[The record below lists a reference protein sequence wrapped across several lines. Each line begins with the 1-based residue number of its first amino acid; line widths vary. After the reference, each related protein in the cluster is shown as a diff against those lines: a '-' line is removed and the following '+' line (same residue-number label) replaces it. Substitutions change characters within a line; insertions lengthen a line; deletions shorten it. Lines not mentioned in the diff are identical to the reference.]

1 MSASQPVKV
10 AVIGVGLIG
19 PRHAKTVK
27 ESKDAELIA
36 IVDLMPGGQKLA
48 EELGAAYYKSVTE
61 LLASSQHKP
70 DAAIICTP
78 NHTHV
83 PLARELSSAGV
94 HVLIEKPFCTDV
106 DSGKSLLDHLET
118 VKSTGVKAIVGHHR
132 RFNPYMVKAKEIVSS
147 GSLGDVLAIN
157 GIWATFKPLDY
168 FDGPGVWRREKTGG
182 VVLINMIHE
191 VDLLHYL
198 FGPIT
203 RVHAEKMA
211 SRRGFNAEEGAV
223 LTIRFKS
230 GAVGSF
236 LVSDNLPSPYNF
248 EAGTGENPMLPK
260 SGQDFY
266 RIFGTE
272 GSLSVPDMT
281 TWSYNGTQK
290 SWQSELVKSQ
300 VPVPEAIPFELQLS
314 HFVRVIRGQE
324 APSCSA
330 AAGLAAMVV
339 CQAIKDALEGNT
351 TVEIEPFD
359 FE

>member
-1 MSASQPVKV
+1 MSTFPKVKV

-19 PRHAKTVK
+19 PRHARTVVQST
-27 ESKDAELIA
+27 EADLVA
-36 IVDLMPGGQKLA
+36 IVDLMPGGKVLA
-48 EELGAAYYKSVTE
+48 DELGTQYYKSVAE
-61 LLASSQHKP
+61 LLESPNKP

-83 PLARELSSAGV
+83 PISKELSAGGV
-94 HVLIEKPFCTDV
+94 HVLIEKPFCTDIA
-106 DSGKSLLDHLET
+106 SGKALLEHLKDT
-118 VKSTGVKAIVGHHR
+118 KVKAIVGHHR

-147 GSLGDVLAIN
+147 GSLGNIVAVN

-168 FDGPGVWRREKTGG
+168 FDPPADWRRNKTGG

-191 VDLLHYL
+191 VDLLHFL

-203 RVHAEKMA
+203 RIHAEKTI
-211 SRRGFNAEEGAV
+211 SQRGFDAEEGAV

-248 EAGTGENPMLPK
+248 EAGTGENPLIPK

-266 RIFGTE
+266 RIFGTD

-281 TWSYNGTQK
+281 TWSYTGKQK
-290 SWQSELVKSQ
+290 SWNTELVREN
-300 VPVPEAIPFELQLS
+300 VPVSEGIPFELQLS
-314 HFVRVIRGQE
+314 HFVRVIRDQE
-324 APSCSA
+324 APSCTA
-330 AAGLAAMVV
+330 EAGLAALSV

-351 TVEIEPFD
+351 TVEVEPFA
-359 FE
+359 F

>member
-1 MSASQPVKV
+1 MSTFPKVKV

-19 PRHAKTVK
+19 PRHARTVLQST
-27 ESKDAELIA
+27 EADLVAV
-36 IVDLMPGGQKLA
+36 VDLMPRGKVLA
-48 EELGAAYYKSVTE
+48 DELGTHYYKSVTE
-61 LLASSQHKP
+61 LLESPNKP

-83 PLARELSSAGV
+83 PITKELSAGGV
-94 HVLIEKPFCTDV
+94 HVLIEKPFCTDIA
-106 DSGKSLLDHLET
+106 SGKALLEHLKDT
-118 VKSTGVKAIVGHHR
+118 KVKAIVGHHR

-147 GSLGDVLAIN
+147 GSLGNIVAVN

-168 FDGPGVWRREKTGG
+168 FDPPTDWRRNKTGG

-191 VDLLHYL
+191 VDLLQYL

-203 RVHAEKMA
+203 RIHAEKTI
-211 SRRGFNAEEGAV
+211 SQRGFDAEEGAV

-248 EAGTGENPMLPK
+248 EAGTGENPLIPK

-266 RIFGTE
+266 RVFGTD

-281 TWSYNGTQK
+281 TWSYAGKQK
-290 SWQSELVKSQ
+290 SWNTELVREN
-300 VPVPEAIPFELQLS
+300 VPVPEGIPFELQLS
-314 HFVRVIRGQE
+314 HFVRVIRHQE
-324 APSCSA
+324 APSCTA
-330 AAGLAAMVV
+330 EAGLAALSV

-351 TVEIEPFD
+351 TVEVEPFA
-359 FE
+359 F